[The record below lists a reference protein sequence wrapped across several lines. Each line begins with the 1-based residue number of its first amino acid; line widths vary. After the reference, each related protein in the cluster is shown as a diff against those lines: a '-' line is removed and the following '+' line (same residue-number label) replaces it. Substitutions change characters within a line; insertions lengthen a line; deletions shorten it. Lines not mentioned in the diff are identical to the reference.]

1 MHVKMG
7 DHTMKRFL
15 LVCALLAWSTL
26 PAVAGGASQ
35 SNKTLDIPNA
45 EDLIKHCWDI
55 SEEKRASGVT
65 AEMRKGA
72 LDSAIC
78 LKKEITIQA
87 QALIKDTSITKDE
100 ISALLE
106 NLNAAYG
113 RLYWLMFNENKACT
127 PSCGTM
133 NHPLHNA
140 YVARA
145 YESILKDIIRL
156 RKEYG
161 V

>member
-1 MHVKMG
+1 MSRSLKPLI
-7 DHTMKRFL
+7 FACAI
-15 LVCALLAWSTL
+15 LVLAAI
-26 PAVAGGASQ
+26 PAAAGGNEKPNA
-35 SNKTLDIPNA
+35 KVDIPNA

-65 AEMRKGA
+65 ATMRKGA
-72 LDSAIC
+72 LDSAQC
-78 LKKEITIQA
+78 LKKEVA
-87 QALIKDTSITKDE
+87 QQIRIFIDEDSISNDE
-100 ISALLE
+100 ITELLE
-106 NLNAAYG
+106 SLNAAYG

-145 YESILKDIIRL
+145 YEMILKDLISL
-156 RKEYG
+156 RKKYG